1 MHIRSFL
8 LKGFIMSAALF
19 FPTDAFAEKGEQAQ
33 KPSTQNGHA
42 MEVVE
47 AVKNLDSTSNPS
59 PQAKPE
65 IQMPDRASEKV
76 EKVIPAQASEKVEK
90 ATPTQASEKV
100 KKAIPVQAN
109 EKVKKAIPA
118 RASEKVEKAIPA
130 QASEKV
136 EKAVQVPNQASEK
149 AQHTVQE
156 VKQRSEKASKAMQS
170 TIKETKKAVD
180 NSLPEKN
187 QEAETETTKQ
197 QKTTPNNNEI
207 HSNEAEESSDKS
219 VQHAIS
225 GENTNQQSTKM
236 VQMLDDDKTVQSIKE
251 AGSIDEEP
259 ETEEKEKF
267 PSGQEKYPQDIMVV
281 HSPHNTKTP
290 DGSSKDRTGY
300 GQNTTSFVDKW
311 LLEAEKYLNLKRIQ
325 PLVSR
330 AYEYRNQWVNAP
342 PSQPPQTT
350 PFF

>member
-8 LKGFIMSAALF
+8 LKGFIIGAALF
-19 FPTDAFAEKGEQAQ
+19 FPTDAFAEKSEQAQ
-33 KPSTQNGHA
+33 KPSTQNGRA

-47 AVKNLDSTSNPS
+47 AVKDLDSPSNPS

-65 IQMPDRASEKV
+65 IQVPDRASEKV
-76 EKVIPAQASEKVEK
+76 E
-90 ATPTQASEKV
+90 
-100 KKAIPVQAN
+100 
-109 EKVKKAIPA
+109 KAIPA

-136 EKAVQVPNQASEK
+136 EKAIPARASEKVEKAIPVQAREKVEKAVQLPNQASEK
-149 AQHTVQE
+149 AQQTVQE
-156 VKQRSEKASKAMQS
+156 VKQRSEKASEAMQS
-170 TIKETKKAVD
+170 TVKEAKKAVN

-187 QEAETETTKQ
+187 QEAETETIKQ

-207 HSNEAEESSDKS
+207 HSNEAKESSDKS
-219 VQHAIS
+219 VQHVIS
-225 GENTNQQSTKM
+225 GENTNQQLTKM
-236 VQMLDDDKTVQSIKE
+236 VQMLDDDKTMQSIKKE
-251 AGSIDEEP
+251 AGSIDEES
-259 ETEEKEKF
+259 ETEEKEKI
-267 PSGQEKYPQDIMVV
+267 PSGQAKYPKDIIVV
-281 HSPHNTKTP
+281 QPPHNTKTP

-342 PSQPPQTT
+342 PSQPPQAT